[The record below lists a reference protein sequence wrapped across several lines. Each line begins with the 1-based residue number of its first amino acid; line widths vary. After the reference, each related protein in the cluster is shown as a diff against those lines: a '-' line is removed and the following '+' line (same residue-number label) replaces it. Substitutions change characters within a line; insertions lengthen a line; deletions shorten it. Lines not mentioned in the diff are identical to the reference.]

1 MQNGEAAAG
10 PGWLITTSGHDG
22 GRVAALL
29 RAGEAVQTEKR
40 GRVFFFFLRRGQ
52 EAEARSLFFFLF
64 PCALLHARSIGQSRR
79 ARRLGSG
86 RKEIHQRE
94 KGAA

>member
-40 GRVFFFFLRRGQ
+40 GRVFFFFEEG
-52 EAEARSLFFFLF
+52 AGGGGTISLFFSFSVCST
-64 PCALLHARSIGQSRR
+64 PR
-79 ARRLGSG
+79 
-86 RKEIHQRE
+86 EIHRS
-94 KGAA
+94 KS